1 MMRWMILAVL
11 VVVLSGVATVA
22 VTYLPEITASSPT
35 GTAPVGLGTLN
46 KPQGPQPKAV
56 VETPFTYE
64 FGTLA
69 QRVTGKHKWKV
80 ENTGK
85 GTLELWM
92 VSSTCSCTLAKFKNG
107 EKASVAPGENTE
119 IELEFETRE
128 NNGDY
133 TKGATI
139 GTSDPDL
146 PSFDLRVSG
155 KVYPAVMTMPPDG
168 VLNYTNISNDKDD
181 HIMQAAIYSKDR
193 PETKVI
199 KFKTSNEKEVD
210 VKYEPLSAEDCKA
223 LDVEKGMK
231 VFVNIKGGLPLGNF
245 REEVIL
251 TTDHPKQPEVRL
263 VVSGQMSGPINLIP
277 GKLNMHQINSRMG
290 ASGGLMISVRNSRET
305 KFEVAH
311 TPKGIQAEVVP
322 VANSGKKGL
331 YRLVVTVPPNT
342 PPQNIEDEIL
352 LKTDH
357 PKAVEL
363 IVPMSLW
370 IQDGGVQ

>member
-1 MMRWMILAVL
+1 MMRWIILAGL

-22 VTYLPEITASSPT
+22 VTYLPELTASSST
-35 GTAPVGLGTLN
+35 GPAPVGLGTLS
-46 KPQGPQPKAV
+46 KPKGPQPKAV
-56 VETPFTYE
+56 VETPLTHE
-64 FGTLA
+64 FGTLS

-128 NNGDY
+128 NSGEY
-133 TKGATI
+133 AKGATI

-146 PSFDLRVSG
+146 PSFDLQVHG
-155 KVYPAVMTMPPDG
+155 KVYPAVMTLPPDG
-168 VLNYTNISNDKDD
+168 VLNYMSISNDKDD
-181 HIMQAAIYSKDR
+181 HILQAAIFSKDR
-193 PETKVI
+193 PETKII

-210 VKYEPLSAEDCKA
+210 VKYEPLSAEDCKDLA
-223 LDVEKGMK
+223 IDKGSK
-231 VFVNIKGGLPLGNF
+231 VLVNVKGGLPLGNF
-245 REEVIL
+245 REEIIL

-277 GKLNMHQINSRMG
+277 GKLNMHQINSTT
-290 ASGGLMISVRNSRET
+290 GGRGELMISVRNNRET

-311 TPKGIQAEVVP
+311 TPKGIQAEVIP
-322 VANSGKKGL
+322 VANTSKKGL
-331 YRLVVTVPPNT
+331 YRLVLTVPPNM
-342 PPQNIEDEIL
+342 PSQNVEDEIL
-352 LKTDH
+352 IKTDH
-357 PKAVEL
+357 PKAIEL
-363 IVPMSLW
+363 IVPISLW